1 MALILSI
8 ESATS
13 VCSVALHQNGNF
25 LGLMELNQENVHAK
39 KLLLLIESLF
49 KNLGINTKDL
59 DAVAVS
65 SGPGS
70 YTGLR
75 IGVSVAKGLVYAHDI
90 PLIGVDTLLALAH
103 QIIPVSSDGDVI
115 IPLIDARR
123 MEVYT
128 SIVSYRGEIIE
139 SPHPLILNDNPF
151 LEYLNN
157 GKVYF
162 IGDGVEKLKEILDHQ
177 NAVFPNVLNS
187 SKSMGTLAFEKFQ
200 KNEFEDLAYF
210 EPNYLKEFRVIASKK
225 NPLII

>member
-13 VCSVALHQNGNF
+13 VCSVALHQNGEF

-39 KLLLLIESLF
+39 KLMILIESLF
-49 KNLGINTKDL
+49 DKLGLNTKGL

-75 IGVSVAKGLVYAHDI
+75 IGVSIAKGLAYAHNI
-90 PLIGVDTLLALAH
+90 PLIGLDTLNALAH
-103 QIIPVSSDGDVI
+103 QVIPFCSIGDVI
-115 IPLIDARR
+115 VPMLDARR
-123 MEVYT
+123 MEIYM
-128 SIVSYRGEIIE
+128 SIVSSGGEIIE
-139 SPHPLILNDNPF
+139 ASQPLIVEENPF
-151 LEYLNN
+151 LKYLNT

-162 IGDGVEKLKEILDHQ
+162 IGDGVGKLRGILDHQ
-177 NAVFPNVLNS
+177 NALFPNVLNS
-187 SKSMGTLAFEKFQ
+187 SKSMGGLAFVKYQ
-200 KNEFEDLAYF
+200 RKEFEDLAYF

>member
-1 MALILSI
+1 MPLILSI

-13 VCSVALHQNGNF
+13 VCSVALHDHGKL
-25 LGLMELNQENVHAK
+25 LGLMELHQENIHAK
-39 KLLLLIESLF
+39 KLMLLIESLF
-49 KNLGINTKDL
+49 QKLGLNSKDL
-59 DAVAVS
+59 AAVAVS

-75 IGVSVAKGLVYAHDI
+75 IGVSIAKGLAYGHDI

-103 QIIPVSSDGDVI
+103 QLVPVCSDGDLL
-115 IPLIDARR
+115 IPMMDARR

-128 SIVSYRGEIIE
+128 SIVSSRGEEIE
-139 SPHPLILNDNPF
+139 SSHPLIVEDNPF
-151 LEYLNN
+151 LDHLNK

-162 IGDGVEKLKEILDHQ
+162 IGDGVEKLRGILTHP

-187 SKSMGTLAFEKFQ
+187 SKSMGELAFGKFQ

>member
-13 VCSVALHQNGNF
+13 ICSVALHQNGFF
-25 LGLMELNQENVHAK
+25 LGLIELNQENVHAK
-39 KLLLLIESLF
+39 KLILLIESLF
-49 KNLGINTKDL
+49 KNLGFKTKDL

-75 IGVSVAKGLVYAHDI
+75 IGVSIAKGLAYAHDI
-90 PLIGVDTLLALAH
+90 PLIGVDTLRALAH
-103 QIIPVSSDGDVI
+103 QVIPICSDGDFI
-115 IPLIDARR
+115 IPLMDARR
-123 MEVYT
+123 MEIYM
-128 SIVSYRGEIIE
+128 SILSSKGEIVE
-139 SPHPLILNDNPF
+139 SSKPLIVEDNPF
-151 LEYLNN
+151 LEYLQN

-162 IGDGVEKLKEILDHQ
+162 LGDGVEKLKRILDHP
-177 NAVFPNVLNS
+177 NAVFSNILNS
-187 SKSMGTLAFEKFQ
+187 SRSMGELAFDKYQ
-200 KNEFEDLAYF
+200 KSEFESLAYF

>member
-1 MALILSI
+1 MPLILSI

-13 VCSVALHQNGNF
+13 VCSVALHQNGKL
-25 LGLMELNQENVHAK
+25 LGLMELHQENIHAK
-39 KLLLLIESLF
+39 KLMLLIESLF
-49 KNLGINTKDL
+49 QKLGINSKDL
-59 DAVAVS
+59 AAVAVS

-75 IGVSVAKGLVYAHDI
+75 IGASIAKGIAYGNDL

-103 QIIPVSSDGDVI
+103 QLISVCSEGDIIIPMM
-115 IPLIDARR
+115 DARR

-128 SIVSYRGEIIE
+128 SIVSSSGEIIK
-139 SPHPLILNDNPF
+139 SSHPLIVDDNPF
-151 LEYLNN
+151 LGYLSNV
-157 GKVYF
+157 KVYF
-162 IGDGVEKLKEILDHQ
+162 IGDGVDKLREILTHP

-187 SKSMGTLAFEKFQ
+187 SKSMGELAYEKFQ
-200 KNEFEDLAYF
+200 KNEFEDIAYF